1 MQRLI
6 AAVVAAAL
14 AVGVAAC
21 GSEDAP
27 TSKSSGSGNAAS
39 GQKTPT
45 IGVAN
50 FTLGAA
56 YFLGMSKAI
65 QVGASEVGNVKVRV
79 TDAQGDGAKLT
90 TDIQNLVTQ
99 KVDGIIISAGPL
111 AAAPAALKAAED
123 AGIPVVMVDRK
134 LTGDNYTSWIGP
146 DNEAIGKQDG
156 EFIAEQLAD
165 GGKVA
170 VIRGGPADNTIGLAR
185 TEGMK
190 SVVGANPKIEVITA
204 PDFGDWGTDGGVKVT
219 ENLLAKYKDLDVI
232 FCENDSMCLG
242 AQKAVND
249 AGRSDQITLAA
260 VDGQKEALK
269 AIIDGS
275 NYGVTGKNDADEIG
289 KLGFARMMDILAGKQ
304 IEKDTVVPSPKITK
318 DNAEQF
324 YDPNSIF

>member
-1 MQRLI
+1 MQRLM
-6 AAVVAAAL
+6 AAVLTAVM

-21 GSEDAP
+21 GSDDEPA
-27 TSKSSGSGNAAS
+27 SKSSGTGNAAS
-39 GQKTPT
+39 AEKSYT

-156 EFIAEQLAD
+156 EFIAEKLTD

-190 SVVGANPKIEVITA
+190 SVVSANPKIEVITA

-242 AQKAVND
+242 AQKAVKD
-249 AGRSDQITLAA
+249 AGLSDQITLAA

-269 AIIDGS
+269 AIIDGT

-289 KLGFARMMDILAGKQ
+289 KLGFQRMMDILSGKQ
-304 IEKDTVVPSPKITK
+304 VEKDTVVPSPKITK
-318 DNAEQF
+318 DNAEEF